1 MKAIKYLN
9 FLSIGLSLLSVVMIL
24 MYLLGIS
31 LFQNV
36 YIVISVIVSLS
47 VAFISAIFTMVLSHE
62 GKE

>member
-31 LFQNV
+31 FVQNI

-47 VAFISAIFTMVLSHE
+47 IAFISAIFTMVLSHE
-62 GKE
+62 DRE